1 MLRFVLLAALFGL
14 ASVPGAAQAVE
25 LAPGTFLVA
34 SRDLGD
40 PNFSETVILLLRYD
54 EEQGAMGLIVNRRGD
69 LPLSRVFEDVKQ
81 AKGRKDLAYL
91 GGPVEEGN
99 VLALLK
105 SSAKLDDEQRVFP
118 GVYLISSRELLEKTV
133 ADKAEPT
140 VFHVYLGYA
149 GWGPGQLEHEL
160 ELGAWHIMAPDA
172 ASVFDADPDAVWP
185 RLIRRTELRIASF
198 RPLGRRVRNPPS
210 YRWEIPST
218 CSVGRARCRRSPGS
232 ISEKTVC

>member
-1 MLRFVLLAALFGL
+1 MPRFVLLALLCGL
-14 ASVPGAAQAVE
+14 AAVSVCAQSVE

-81 AKGRKDLAYL
+81 AKSRKDLAYL

-105 SSAKLDDEQRVFP
+105 SSRKLDEEQRVFP
-118 GVYLISSRELLEKTV
+118 GVYLISDKDQLEKAL
-133 ADKAEPT
+133 ADKLEPN

-149 GWGPGQLEHEL
+149 GWGPGQLEREL
-160 ELGAWHIMAPDA
+160 DLGAWHIVAPDA
-172 ASVFDADPDAVWP
+172 ASVFDDDPDSVWT
-185 RLIRRTELRIASF
+185 RLIRRTELRIAQFVASGW
-198 RPLGRRVRNPPS
+198 PLVN
-210 YRWEIPST
+210 
-218 CSVGRARCRRSPGS
+218 A
-232 ISEKTVC
+232 